1 MTAQVFPNLKTGAIS
16 SEIVVPAHLA
26 ETYTIGSLQLLLRN
40 GGSISLTEVFQ
51 RVELYEDIF
60 NPSISGY
67 VEIKDYV
74 GGLEK
79 FQLTGGEIISISVFK
94 PETTTPVIIRN
105 DLVVHTITKA
115 RYDAQ
120 NSITYTLQFTT
131 KAAVNSQKKRIFKSY
146 GKERNIGKIVEDLYG
161 VLEAPYPINAQIPS
175 VGLNKAFVVPGYTP
189 IQAINYLAK
198 RSGADN
204 DYFLFFERV
213 NCGYRGGGFTHVF
226 GGINKLRSL
235 SPAVGQTT
243 YTDSIHNIVYHPSIG
258 YTVAQGA
265 ETYIKA
271 KTLEFQD
278 NYNHLINMNHG
289 FYQSKLNSLNL
300 NARTYTSKKFS
311 YKEGLNDF
319 YINELVNDANIF
331 GDFDNEEFP
340 GERLFTTGINDP
352 IQDKSRWVEYDLHGA
367 MLMSGVRIIVDITGS
382 TNVVGAGDIVNLS
395 IPGSYAKTFNLE
407 EAEITE
413 DNMYSGKYFVTACR
427 HTLTPYNYSKKL
439 ELSRGSTRQKL
450 ARA

>member
-1 MTAQVFPNLKTGAIS
+1 
-16 SEIVVPAHLA
+16 
-26 ETYTIGSLQLLLRN
+26 
-40 GGSISLTEVFQ
+40 
-51 RVELYEDIF
+51 
-60 NPSISGY
+60 
-67 VEIKDYV
+67 
-74 GGLEK
+74 
-79 FQLTGGEIISISVFK
+79 
-94 PETTTPVIIRN
+94 
-105 DLVVHTITKA
+105 
-115 RYDAQ
+115 
-120 NSITYTLQFTT
+120 
-131 KAAVNSQKKRIFKSY
+131 
-146 GKERNIGKIVEDLYG
+146 LYG
-161 VLEAPYPINAQIPS
+161 ALESPYPINAQVPS

-213 NCGYRGGGFTHVF
+213 NCGYRGGAFTHVF
-226 GGINKLRSL
+226 GGINRMRSL
-235 SPAVGQTT
+235 SPSVSQTT

-271 KTLEFQD
+271 KSLELQN

-289 FYQSKLNSLNL
+289 FYQSRLNSLNL
-300 NARTYTSKKFS
+300 DARTYSSKKFS

-319 YINELVNDANIF
+319 YVNELVNDANIF

-352 IQDKSRWVEYDLHGA
+352 IQDKSRWIEYDLHGA
-367 MLMSGVRIIVDITGS
+367 MLMSGVRIVVDITGS

-395 IPGSYAKTFNLE
+395 IPGSYAKTFNLA
-407 EAEITE
+407 EAETAE